1 MRNRED
7 LRFITGKG
15 NYVDD
20 VHLSGT
26 LHASFLRSPYPH
38 AKIKNIDFSQA
49 LNLPGVLAVVTGK
62 ELADSLPP
70 LPLFMQGPGVK
81 RFTKYGLALDKVR
94 CVGEPVAAVIAEDK
108 YLADDALELILVDYE
123 PLDPLVDPR
132 EARQEKVNVLFEGWE
147 DNVLSSQS
155 WTGGDFESA
164 LKMADKV
171 VNVTVA
177 MGRACGAAMEGRG
190 VIADYEPRSNK
201 LTVWVTSQTPH
212 GTRKRLGMA
221 LGLGEDRIRVIS
233 PDVGGGF
240 GIKGGLYIEQIT
252 CSFISMKLGRPVK
265 WMESRRESISCS
277 QHGRDQEHILEV
289 AVKNDGQILGLKDQA
304 IADVGSPL
312 LMNLAS
318 VFMAARLVLGCYKIP
333 NFLIEIA
340 GVATNKGPLGPVR
353 GNGKPEGAFVIER
366 VIDEVSR
373 TLGLDPAEVRMKNFI
388 QPDEFPYDNGTGH
401 TYDSG
406 NYPGALRKLLDLSNY
421 KMLKDEVEGLRRE
434 GKLVGLGM
442 ASYLDAGGF
451 GPSHNLGLAGYERA
465 TIRVEPSGKVSILT
479 GIHSHGQTLETTLSK
494 ICSDQLTIDIDDVS
508 VSYGD
513 TDIVPFGVGT
523 FGSRSCAVG
532 GSAVLL
538 AAKQIKAKMLEI
550 AAGMLK
556 VSSEHIDL
564 GKGKFY
570 IKDDAN
576 QLITFRE
583 VADAAYNV
591 ANLPTGVDLGLES
604 TVYFDPPGL
613 IYGSGSHLAMVEID
627 PNSGSIAIKKYFAVD
642 DAGKVV
648 NHTAVEGQI
657 VGGVAHGVGN
667 ALLEEIVYSSDG
679 QLLTST
685 FMDYLLPSAI
695 EVPHMILN
703 SIETPSPLNPL
714 GVKGVGES
722 GTIGAIPAIV
732 NAAADALAP
741 LGATVPQIPL
751 TPERVWNAIRVAKKI
766 GTN

>member
-49 LNLPGVLAVVTGK
+49 LDLPGVLAVVTGK

-108 YLADDALELILVDYE
+108 YLADDALELIMVDYE

-155 WTGGDFESA
+155 WTGGDFEGA
-164 LKMADKV
+164 LKNADKV

-252 CSFISMKLGRPVK
+252 CSYISMKLGRPVK

-373 TLGLDPAEVRMKNFI
+373 TLGLDPAEVRLKNFI

-451 GPSHNLGLAGYERA
+451 GPSHNLGMAGYERA
-465 TIRVEPSGKVSILT
+465 TIRVDPRGKVSILT

-508 VSYGD
+508 VLYGD

-570 IKDDAN
+570 VKDDAN

-591 ANLPTGVDLGLES
+591 AKLPTGVDLGLES

>member
-38 AKIKNIDFSQA
+38 AKIKSIDFSQA
-49 LNLPGVLAVVTGK
+49 LDLPGVLAVVTGK

-221 LGLGEDRIRVIS
+221 LGLDEDRIRVIS

-451 GPSHNLGLAGYERA
+451 GPSHNLGMAGYERA

-570 IKDDAN
+570 VKDDAN

-591 ANLPTGVDLGLES
+591 AKLPTGVDLGLES

>member
-20 VHLSGT
+20 VRISGT

-38 AKIKNIDFSQA
+38 AEIKNIDFSQA
-49 LNLPGVLAVVTGK
+49 LDLPGVLSVVTGK
-62 ELADSLPP
+62 ELASSLPP
-70 LPLFMQGPGVK
+70 LPLFMQGPSVK

-108 YLADDALELILVDYE
+108 YLADDALELVSVDYE
-123 PLDPLVDPR
+123 PLEPLVDPKQ
-132 EARQEKVNVLFEGWE
+132 AGQEKDNVLFEGWE
-147 DNVLSSQS
+147 NNVLSSQS
-155 WTGGDFESA
+155 WTGGDYEGA

-171 VNVTVA
+171 VKVRVA

-190 VIADYEPRSNK
+190 VLADYNPRSEM

-240 GIKGGLYIEQIT
+240 GVKGGLYIEQIT
-252 CSFISMKLGRPVK
+252 CSYVSMKVGRPVK
-265 WMESRRESISCS
+265 WMESRRESITCS
-277 QHGRDQEHILEV
+277 QHGRDQVHILEA
-289 AVKNDGQILGLKDQA
+289 AVKRDGQILGIKDNA

-312 LMNLAS
+312 FLNLSS

-333 NFLIEIA
+333 NFLIETA
-340 GVATNKGPLGPVR
+340 GIATNKGPLGPVR
-353 GNGKPEGAFVIER
+353 GNGKPEAAFVIER

-373 TLGLDPAEVRMKNFI
+373 DLGLDPAEVRMKNFI
-388 QPDEFPYDNGTGH
+388 QPDEFPYDTGTGH

-406 NYPGALRKLLDLSNY
+406 NYPGALKKLLELSNY
-421 KMLKDEVEGLRRE
+421 KILKDEIEGLRRE

-442 ASYLDAGGF
+442 ASFLDAGGF
-451 GPSHNLGLAGYERA
+451 GPSHNLGMAGYERA
-465 TIRVEPSGKVSILT
+465 TIRVESTGKVSVLS

-494 ICSDQLTIDIDDVS
+494 ICADQLTIDIDDVS
-508 VSYGD
+508 VLYGD
-513 TDIVPFGVGT
+513 TAIVPYGVGT

-538 AAKQIKAKMLEI
+538 AAKEVKVKMLKI

-556 VSSEHIDL
+556 VDL
-564 GKGKFY
+564 DSIELEKAKFFV
-570 IKDDAN
+570 KDDAN
-576 QLITFRE
+576 QFITFSD
-583 VADAAYNV
+583 VADAAYKV
-591 ANLPTGVDLGLES
+591 VNLPIGVEPGLES

-613 IYGSGSHLAMVEID
+613 VYGSGSHLAMVEVD
-627 PNSGSIAIKKYFAVD
+627 PSSGSIEIKKYFAVD

-648 NHTAVEGQI
+648 NHLAVEGQI

-667 ALLEEIVYSSDG
+667 ALLEEIVYGSDG

-695 EVPHMILN
+695 EVPHMIMD
-703 SIETPSPLNPL
+703 SMETPSPLNPL

-732 NAAADALAP
+732 NAVANALAP
-741 LGATVPQIPL
+741 LGAIVPEIPL
-751 TPERVWNAIRVAKKI
+751 TPERIWNAIRVAKKT
-766 GTN
+766 GPN

>member
-20 VHLSGT
+20 VRISGT

-49 LNLPGVLAVVTGK
+49 LDLPGVLAVLTGK
-62 ELADSLPP
+62 ELAASLPP
-70 LPLFMQGPGVK
+70 LPLLMQGPGVK
-81 RFTKYGLALDKVR
+81 RFTKYGLALDRVR
-94 CVGEPVAAVIAEDK
+94 CVGEPVAAVVAEDK
-108 YLADDALELILVDYE
+108 YIADDALELILVDYE
-123 PLDPLVDPR
+123 PLDPLVDPKK
-132 EARQEKVNVLFEGWE
+132 ARQEKVNVLFEGWE

-155 WTGGDFESA
+155 WTGGDFERA
-164 LKMADKV
+164 LKLSDKV
-171 VNVTVA
+171 VKVKVS
-177 MGRACGAAMEGRG
+177 MGRACGAAMECRG
-190 VIADYEPRSNK
+190 IIADYDPRSDM

-221 LGLGEDRIRVIS
+221 LGLGEDKIRVIS

-252 CSFISMKLGRPVK
+252 CSFVSMKLGRPVK

-289 AVKNDGQILGLKDQA
+289 AVKHDGQILGLKDHA
-304 IADVGSPL
+304 FTDVGSPL
-312 LMNLAS
+312 LMNMAS
-318 VFMAARLVLGCYKIP
+318 VFMAARIVLGCYKIP
-333 NFLIEIA
+333 NFQIEMA
-340 GVATNKGPLGPVR
+340 GIATNKGPLGPVR

-366 VIDEVSR
+366 VIDEVSKD
-373 TLGLDPAEVRMKNFI
+373 LGLDPAEVRLKNFI
-388 QPDEFPYDNGTGH
+388 QPDEFPYDTGTGH

-406 NYPGALRKLLDLSNY
+406 NYPGALKKLLELSNY
-421 KMLKDEVEGLRRE
+421 EGLKDEVARLRKD
-434 GKLVGLGM
+434 GKIVGLGM
-442 ASYLDAGGF
+442 ASFLDAGGF
-451 GPSHNLGLAGYERA
+451 GPSHNLGMAGYERA
-465 TIRVEPSGKVSILT
+465 TIRVESSGKVSILS

-494 ICSDQLTIDIDDVS
+494 ICADHLTIDIDDVR
-508 VSYGD
+508 VLYGD
-513 TDIVPFGVGT
+513 TALVPYGVGT

-538 AAKQIKAKMLEI
+538 AARQIKAKMVDI
-550 AAGMLK
+550 SAGLLK
-556 VSSEHIDL
+556 VNSERIEL
-564 GKGKFY
+564 EEGKFY
-570 IKDDAN
+570 VKDDAN
-576 QLITFRE
+576 RSISFKE
-583 VADAAYNV
+583 VADSAYKV
-591 ANLPTGVDLGLES
+591 VDLPAGVELGLES

-613 IYGSGSHLAMVEID
+613 VYGSGSHLAVVEVD
-627 PNSGSIAIKKYFAVD
+627 PSSGSIAIKKYFAVD
-642 DAGKVV
+642 DAGKIV
-648 NHTAVEGQI
+648 NHSAVEGQI

-679 QLLTST
+679 QLLTSS

-695 EVPHMILN
+695 EVPHMIMD
-703 SIETPSPLNPL
+703 SMETPSPLNPL

-722 GTIGAIPAIV
+722 GTIGAIPTIV
-732 NAAADALAP
+732 NAVANALAP
-741 LGATVPQIPL
+741 LGATVPEIPL
-751 TPERVWNAIRVAKKI
+751 TPERIWKAIRAAKKT